1 MNRRSSG
8 ILLHLSSLPGP
19 FGIGDMGPRA
29 YRFADFLAQ
38 TGQSYWQMLP
48 LNPTD
53 PDHYNS
59 PYHSTSAFAGNPLLI
74 SPALL
79 VEEGLLTETDVD
91 DPPVL
96 SEDRVDFSG
105 VSTYKQR
112 LFDQAYQRFKT
123 GTNKAKFAEFCR
135 RNGYWL
141 EDFVLFNALKSRYG
155 RLSWNLWPE
164 EIRDRHPDALQ
175 AVRTE
180 LQDPIDRQKFLQF
193 VFFRQWRTLK
203 NYCRQKGVQI
213 FGDIPIYMH
222 YDSADVWVHPD
233 IFKLDAGKKPYV
245 VSGVPPDYFSET
257 GQLWGHPVY
266 RWDALQNRNYD
277 WWIHRIHHNLK
288 LFDIVRIDHF
298 RGLVAFWEVPA
309 QEKTAINGRWVQA
322 PVDDFFHRLLKSF
335 ACLPIIAEDLGTITS
350 DVREI
355 MQRYNLP
362 GMRLLLFAFGG
373 DFPTSSF
380 LPHNHVK
387 NCVIYTGTHDNNT
400 VRGWFEK
407 EAADRDKDNLF
418 RYLGRE
424 VPIEELHWEMV
435 RWVMMSVADMAIIP
449 VQDLLGLG
457 AEARMNNPA
466 ELEGN
471 WHWRLADDPMTPALI
486 KGLLEMTTIY
496 GRA

>member
-1 MNRRSSG
+1 MNRRTSG

-29 YRFADFLAQ
+29 YWFADFLAQ
-38 TGQSYWQMLP
+38 TRQSYWQMLP

-74 SPALL
+74 SPDLL
-79 VEEGLLTETDVD
+79 VEDGLLAAADIAD
-91 DPPVL
+91 CPAFNAG
-96 SEDRVDFSG
+96 RVDFPAAG
-105 VSTYKQR
+105 ACKER
-112 LFDQAYQRFKT
+112 LFEQAYQRFKT
-123 GTNKAKFAEFCR
+123 DANKAKFAEFCTQNR
-135 RNGYWL
+135 YWL
-141 EDFVLFNALKSRYG
+141 DDFVLFNTLKSHYN
-155 RLSWNLWPE
+155 RLSWNQWPQ
-164 EIRDRHPDALQ
+164 EIRDRNPDALQ

-180 LQDPIDRQKFLQF
+180 LQDIIERQKFLQF
-193 VFFRQWRTLK
+193 VFFGQWQALK
-203 NYCRQKGVQI
+203 TYCRRKGIQI
-213 FGDIPIYMH
+213 FGDIPIYTH
-222 YDSADVWVHPD
+222 FDSADVWVHPD
-233 IFKLDAGKKPYV
+233 IFKLDAEKKPYV

-266 RWDALQNRNYD
+266 RWDRLQNSHYE
-277 WWIHRIHHNLK
+277 WWIRRIRHNLN

-309 QEKTAINGRWVQA
+309 QEKTAINGKWVQA

-335 ACLPIIAEDLGTITS
+335 ACLPIIAEDLGTITP

-407 EAADRDKDNLF
+407 EAGAQDKDNLF
-418 RYLGRE
+418 KYLGRQ
-424 VPIEELHWEMV
+424 VPVEELHWEMI
-435 RWVMMSVADMAIIP
+435 RRVMMSVADVAIIP

-466 ELEGN
+466 ELTGN
-471 WHWRLADDPMTPALI
+471 WHWRLAEDSMPPDSI
-486 KGLLEMTTIY
+486 RRLLEMTTIY
-496 GRA
+496 ERA